1 MEEIEMVLDMAK
13 ESMSSAIEHLKKN
26 LGRIRAGR
34 AQFHYVGYGLCGLL
48 WVNDTV
54 VAEFRISTHLMRE
67 EPYPFSLGK
76 RQCSNR
82 SKKP

>member
-34 AQFHYVGYGLCGLL
+34 ASSTML
-48 WVNDTV
+48 DTV
-54 VAEFRISTHLMRE
+54 YVDYYGSMTPLSQISNINTPEIIHIFLR
-67 EPYPFSLGK
+67 YRRK
-76 RQCSNR
+76 Y
-82 SKKP
+82 